1 MSAMTVVCGT
11 DFSERSDAALLSAAA
26 LAARFQVPDLW
37 LAHVLTTSVK
47 PLDPTSAEALEA
59 TAKNALDGLAARVR
73 PLTSASVH
81 TAVLH
86 GTPTEAL
93 AAFAEAKNAMVLVVS
108 SRGHGGSPLYRIGGM
123 SERLV
128 QSSERPVLVVRD
140 AEPFEAWARG
150 ERPVQIL
157 LGVDWT
163 ASCEGA
169 IRWVKELRRAG
180 PCDVSIGYIYDAGI
194 DGDAQRRY
202 GFSPR
207 DLLTPDPETERLLV
221 RDLAAR
227 VGDLGGTGE
236 VTVRP
241 KLGIGRTGDHLLD
254 LSESIPCDLIVVGTH
269 RKQGLA
275 RLASVSSVALHF
287 GHVAVACVPAPAF
300 GPLLSD
306 ELPRYRRVLIATD
319 LSALSNYAV
328 PHGYS
333 LLHEQRGEVFLVHV
347 RTDSAATSAAHL
359 ELVAQLRSLARL
371 GDHSSAIVTRT
382 EIIESVDPARVICE
396 AAERFGVDALCL
408 CSHGRSGFKRAILG
422 SVTEKVI
429 RQSARPVLVVR
440 APPP

>member
-1 MSAMTVVCGT
+1 MAIVCGT

-37 LAHVLTTSVK
+37 LTHVLTTSVK

-59 TAKNALDGLAARVR
+59 TAENALEGLAARVR

-93 AAFAEAKNAMVLVVS
+93 AAFAEAKNATVLVVS
-108 SRGHGGSPLYRIGGM
+108 SRGHGSSPLYRIGGT

-128 QSSERPVLVVRD
+128 QSSELPVLVVRD
-140 AEPFEAWARG
+140 AAPFEAWARG
-150 ERPVQIL
+150 ERPMQIL

-202 GFSPR
+202 GFPRPR
-207 DLLTPDPETERLLV
+207 DLLTPDPETERLLA

-227 VGDLGGTGE
+227 VGDLGGSGE
-236 VTVRP
+236 VMVRP
-241 KLGIGRTGDHLLD
+241 MLGIGRTGDHLLD
-254 LSESIPCDLIVVGTH
+254 LSESIRCDLIVVGTH
-269 RKQGLA
+269 RKRGLA

-287 GHVAVACVPAPAF
+287 GHVAVACVPAPAS
-300 GPLLSD
+300 GPLPPD

-347 RTDSAATSAAHL
+347 RTDYATTSGGTL
-359 ELVAQLRSLARL
+359 EIVAELRSLARL
-371 GDHSSAIVTRT
+371 GGPSSAIVTRT

-396 AAERFGVDALCL
+396 AAERLGVDAICL
-408 CSHGRSGFKRAILG
+408 CSHGRSGFKRALLG
-422 SVTEKVI
+422 SVTERVI
-429 RQSARPVLVVR
+429 RQAARPVLVVR